1 MAISPPLIFF
11 NSVDVHGSLNGVC
24 NLLLTAAQFV
34 PQPDNTVTVE
44 KQYVADLR
52 FDLFAAKQIHDAIG
66 KILDDQTKPA
76 PAKMDS

>member
-1 MAISPPLIFF
+1 MTSSPPLIFF

-34 PQPDNTVTVE
+34 PQADNTVTVE

-52 FDLFAAKQIHDAIG
+52 FDLFAAQQVYDALG
-66 KILDDQTKPA
+66 KILADQTKPA
-76 PAKMDS
+76 PQKMDA